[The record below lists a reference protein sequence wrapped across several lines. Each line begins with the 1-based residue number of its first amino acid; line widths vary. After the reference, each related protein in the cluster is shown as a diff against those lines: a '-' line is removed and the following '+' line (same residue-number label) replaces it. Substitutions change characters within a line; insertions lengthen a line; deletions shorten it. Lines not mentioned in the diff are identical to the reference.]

1 PVSVL
6 LIPCLAMLVVSAAY
20 GGMSSLLPIATE
32 SRAAIA
38 GFALSASAGA
48 MLIGRYG
55 AGVIADR
62 IGAGRTLVPAL
73 VLAAAGMGLLA
84 LSVAGIGGDGALV
97 VGAMAFGA
105 GFGAV
110 QNEALLTL
118 LASAGPDRVGAASAA
133 WNIAYDGG
141 TGIGALVLGVVA
153 GASGYPAV
161 FALSSVVALV
171 VAPIALAVRGA
182 GPAHR

>member
-1 PVSVL
+1 
-6 LIPCLAMLVVSAAY
+6 
-20 GGMSSLLPIATE
+20 
-32 SRAAIA
+32 
-38 GFALSASAGA
+38 
-48 MLIGRYG
+48 
-55 AGVIADR
+55 
-62 IGAGRTLVPAL
+62 
-73 VLAAAGMGLLA
+73 
-84 LSVAGIGGDGALV
+84 
-97 VGAMAFGA
+97 MAFGA